1 MFENEIIDCENM
13 EFEFN
18 NEKFEMN
25 LHFYPMMDSKLIDLL
40 TGLGG
45 AYCTMCTCSE
55 EEAVSVPNIVK
66 GETNSTLKNNFSS
79 FVT

>member
-1 MFENEIIDCENM
+1 MFENEIMECENM

-25 LHFYPMMDSKLIDLL
+25 LRFYPMMDSKLIDLL

-45 AYCTMCTCSE
+45 AYCSMCTASE
-55 EEAVSVPNIVK
+55 QEATSLPHILK
-66 GETNSTLKNNFSS
+66 GEQTNKNNFGS

>member
-1 MFENEIIDCENM
+1 MFENELMECENL

-18 NEKFEMN
+18 NQKIEMD

-45 AYCTMCTCSE
+45 AYCTCCTASE
-55 EEAVSVPNIVK
+55 EEAKSLPNIIK
-66 GETNSTLKNNFSS
+66 GEKIKN
-79 FVT
+79 